1 MRRPG
6 GFFYRL
12 RERKLSKRVFFCVY
26 RSKAQV
32 LNRDFCY
39 EKSDFERLTQ
49 NIALNFLVKMS
60 ECSYHNNIFF
70 SLISKKNKN
79 ERFSIIGRFI
89 ALVGDCDS
97 TVENLED
104 AKLLR
109 HFWKDPGPFR
119 HSVRHSLSR
128 SFCSLCLT
136 IQYRL
141 GSTFIL

>member
-1 MRRPG
+1 
-6 GFFYRL
+6 
-12 RERKLSKRVFFCVY
+12 
-26 RSKAQV
+26 
-32 LNRDFCY
+32 
-39 EKSDFERLTQ
+39 
-49 NIALNFLVKMS
+49 MS

-136 IQYRL
+136 IQYRS
-141 GSTFIL
+141 GSTFILSVYSLNNEAFNKVYCFQSRQETINLALKFSLFVTVILSVRKTRPSENY